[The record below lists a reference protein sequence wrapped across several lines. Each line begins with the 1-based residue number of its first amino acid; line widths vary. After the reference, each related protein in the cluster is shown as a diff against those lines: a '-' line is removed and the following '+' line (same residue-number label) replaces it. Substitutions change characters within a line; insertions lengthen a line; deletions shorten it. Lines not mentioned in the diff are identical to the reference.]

1 MFMSSFQT
9 KITRHY
15 EKARKS
21 QSEEAK
27 ISSELN
33 SDVSQMLEVTYR
45 KFKIIMLSMLMALV
59 KM

>member
-15 EKARKS
+15 KKARKS

-33 SDVSQMLEVTYR
+33 SDVSQMLELTYR
-45 KFKIIMLSMLMALV
+45 KFKIIMLSMLMALI